1 MANASRGAPPR
12 RRTPL
17 QALAYWTLVFGVW
30 ALIFIAAFLAVFA
43 TDLPDTSHL
52 YEVKRQPS
60 ITYLDRS
67 GAVVAVRG
75 SQYAPP
81 ADLDAL
87 PAYVPAAFIAIED
100 RQFYHHFGF
109 NPWGM
114 ARSAVFNLTHPGGPL
129 RGGSTITCNSR
140 ATSSSRL
147 TRPTGARLRNW
158 CFRCGWRCTSARS
171 GSSRFTSIG

>member
-1 MANASRGAPPR
+1 MANAQGGQR
-12 RRTPL
+12 RKRTPL
-17 QALAYWTLVFGVW
+17 QALVYWSLVLGVW
-30 ALIFIAAFLAVFA
+30 AVIFTVGFLAVFA
-43 TDLPDTSHL
+43 TDLPDTSKL
-52 YEVKRQPS
+52 YDVKRQPS

-87 PAYVPAAFIAIED
+87 PPYVPAAFIAIED

-114 ARSAVFNLTHPGGPL
+114 IRSQVWN
-129 RGGSTITCNSR
+129 
-140 ATSSSRL
+140 
-147 TRPTGARLRNW
+147 
-158 CFRCGWRCTSARS
+158 
-171 GSSRFTSIG
+171 